1 MTDYPFEPPRTA
13 ADLDSLDEAE
23 IHAGSRDYYLCDP
36 EPGPNRGRA
45 YWYGWHVAA
54 MNHGDRETDDAMRAL
69 IKEVTVRENGLL
81 RLVTRRERIAK
92 RRATETHPT
101 D

>member
-1 MTDYPFEPPRTA
+1 MMPDYPFDPPRTA

-23 IHAGSRDYYLCDP
+23 VWEGSRDYRRGDP

-69 IKEVTVRENGLL
+69 VRAVTVRERDGAL
-81 RLVTRRERIAK
+81 RLVTREERAK
-92 RRATETHPT
+92 TQPHQE
-101 D
+101 